1 MIINTTGQVK
11 DDFYVTGLTWS
22 PSFLLTGEHPVLFE
36 SGFTCAGPLYERD
49 IRQFTVGREPEMLFL
64 THVHY
69 DHCGATGYL
78 KRVFPGLKKA
88 GSALAAA
95 ILARPNARELMVR
108 LSSRVI
114 PLVAGAAGVDEK
126 SLLQEPFAPFEFD
139 LTLDDG
145 QIIRIGEELT
155 VQVLATPGHT
165 RDLLSYYIPERKILI
180 ATEAT
185 GILDRAGNFG
195 TEFIADYDLYLASLK
210 RLAALEVEVLCQ
222 GHHFVFVGREEV
234 ERFFVRSIEATGHFK
249 TRVYTLLEAQGGSI
263 ERVVTAIKAEQYDSN
278 PNIKQ
283 PETAYLLN
291 LTARVTHLAERR
303 QREMRGGA

>member
-1 MIINTTGQVK
+1 MVK
-11 DDFYVTGLTWS
+11 LSGR
-22 PSFLLTGEHPVLFE
+22 VL
-36 SGFTCAGPLYERD
+36 
-49 IRQFTVGREPEMLFL
+49 
-64 THVHY
+64 
-69 DHCGATGYL
+69 
-78 KRVFPGLKKA
+78 
-88 GSALAAA
+88 
-95 ILARPNARELMVR
+95 
-108 LSSRVI
+108 
-114 PLVAGAAGVDEK
+114 PLVARAAGVDEK
-126 SLLQEPFAPFEFD
+126 VLFHEPFTPFDLD

-145 QIIRIGEELT
+145 QIIRIGEGLT
-155 VQVLATPGHT
+155 VRVLATPGHT

-180 ATEAT
+180 ATEAA

-249 TRVYTLLEAQGGSI
+249 TRVYALLEDQGGSI
-263 ERVVTAIKAEQYDSN
+263 ERVVNTIKAEQYDSN
-278 PNIKQ
+278 PNVKQ

-303 QREMRGGA
+303 QREMRGCA